1 MSRDLELGIRITA
14 DGRLVVT
21 EAGKAVTAL
30 KGIEAQTE
38 QIAKSSARMAS
49 SMTAALSSLGREGS
63 KRIAEIDK
71 QTAAWNRLSAAGQSA
86 LDQLHGKTQQA
97 TASTSALANAIKGV
111 GLVAAGAA
119 LVGVAKEAAGVAV
132 QMDRLKSIL
141 EAGAGSAQQAAKDMD
156 FVRST
161 ARALGLELTSSA
173 EAFGKLA
180 ASAKGT
186 ELAGQ
191 GVRDIFAA
199 VAKASASLGLSVDE
213 ANGALLAISQ
223 MISKGTVSAEEL
235 RGQLG
240 ERLPGA
246 FQIAARAMGVTT
258 AELDKML
265 QSGDVVAT
273 DFLPKFA
280 RELDRAFDSGRFDR
294 AQHEMNRLTNAWT
307 EFKRAFVNTD
317 FVAGTVRAITAGIE
331 TIVANVNAGKAAL
344 DDIDR
349 ATRKVLRRQPAQPQQ
364 PIDQTAIAA
373 AFDDNFRPQTF
384 LAPRGGVYTFGQQ
397 SMAFAAQPI
406 DAAAQKVAEAD
417 AKAQAKANEELTR
430 SKIELFKA
438 QKDYNQAL
446 ALEAELKGLS
456 GEQAEQYIQTE
467 LATLRAKESSVASHK
482 AVSAAKKEEN
492 QIDQLKKQLLD
503 AIKTPQD
510 EYNLR
515 VDQAAKL
522 LALGKINQEQYNLA
536 LTQYR
541 DALYGSI
548 QLQDAHIQAFQD
560 QQARQKQVL
569 DDLAQESELLKL
581 SNEDREIRTRQIQAN
596 VAASSQEGQEIAKR
610 VRENV
615 SLKKAQTEVA
625 NASESWS
632 QAMEQ
637 GVRRIDDSLQQMWED
652 WISGSS
658 NAMDSVKKLFQSLL
672 AELAHAAI
680 TRPIIMALMGGGSG
694 TAQASQSFGGA
705 IVDQAVSWLIGG
717 DSSGGGLL
725 SSLFGGTGVAGSSG
739 GAGGGGLLSLL
750 SSGGSAASSGYSLL
764 SGMTSPAL
772 AAYATNLGN
781 ALGIGG
787 NAINYLSNAAYYSP
801 YLGAAA
807 ANAYG
812 VYSALNTPGAADWA
826 KGVQA
831 AYSGIGTAA
840 SLFGYGTAAAGATGS
855 LGAAGAA
862 AAAMGGWMA
871 AGSLVGTGLQM
882 LGVRGTNATANMLG
896 PTTGAALGTMIF
908 PGIGTI
914 IGAIVGA
921 LGSMLFKTATPKA
934 YAGYRFGQDNSLTPL
949 WTKQHAGG
957 SLKSLQQIGAS
968 MASPFVQ
975 LEEALGVEL
984 GQFDVGLKQKG
995 GRFVLTGADEAGQFF
1010 RLDTKFKN
1018 KGKNNYI
1025 DRAFDQFLAALV
1037 KRQSVLAQF
1046 DDLFLRGALRFAN
1059 GMKDVQEK
1067 FKEAA
1072 EFNLFVG
1079 ARTELSDS
1087 LEALRQ
1093 EYRKQL
1099 GRIGQY
1105 LYGNDLQYKLDELNA
1120 AFADKFGK
1128 TVDAFAGQIRQL
1140 TGESDGAAE
1149 ALKSLKEQLKQIQVQ
1164 SKELGAF
1171 AKKNGLAFTAPD
1183 IQAIG
1188 AKSVENLIQQ
1198 LMTPFYESY
1207 LTPEEQLRRGILDRR
1222 GQVAALGL
1230 PGDLTAQNFR
1240 QRFESALPG
1249 LSVVQIE
1256 TWMKAAK
1263 ALSEIQKAE
1272 QELAAIRLQSAN
1284 EARTAY
1290 VGALERE
1297 GSALVTARRQWLDLA
1312 AGFNQFRARL
1322 QTSELSPLSPGG
1334 RLEAARGRFESLATQ
1349 ARLGDLG
1356 AIAELQSSSETFLR
1370 ASRDYYASSEQY
1382 YRDFQRVEAVLS
1394 ETEALSVRHAR
1405 LAEEQLSALLDML
1418 QQLGSVETA
1427 AKLAGDVVA
1436 QATGT
1441 SSLYLSQAVQQSAG
1455 SVIAVQ
1461 SAGLASQ
1468 IGALTGVQASVQ
1480 AGLSG
1485 VQALLVQG
1493 QASELAQTQSLVALA
1508 QQQVEQTRQAWE
1520 MAAEQAGSQVGVE
1533 QAQLEQLKLL
1543 NAAIAAIAGREAQA
1557 LIPQAPPP
1565 PPPEPILPS
1574 IDQFRSGIPPAPA
1587 GVDPGRWQAAWAKRD
1602 AEHRAKFKASL
1613 WTKKSG
1619 FWDPSIGNT
1628 IIREAFLEARGYA
1641 QGGLA
1646 SGWAVVGEEGPELV
1660 RFNRP
1665 GFVHTAAQSR
1675 ELVSGEI
1682 VRELRQLAELLKQ
1695 QTRDLVEAQKRVHQE
1710 LRRVA

>member
-1 MSRDLELGIRITA
+1 MSRELELGIRITA
-14 DGRLVVT
+14 DGRLVVS
-21 EAGKAVTAL
+21 EAGKAVAAL
-30 KGIEAQTE
+30 KGIETQTE
-38 QIAKSSARMAS
+38 QIAKSSERMAS
-49 SMTAALSSLGREGS
+49 TVAAKIGHYGTALYALKQGFDAVSGAARAAFDTINQFERLKGQLQTVTGGLENATAAFAALEKFAAETPYTLDQSVQAFTRLKALGLDATERSLRSFGNTASAMGKDLMQFVEAVADATTGEFERLKEFGIKASQEGE
-63 KRIAEIDK
+63 KVKLTFQGVTTEVTHDAQAIADYLRRIGEEKFGDAMRRQMETLPGAVSNLEDAVAALWRTVGDSGATQVMIDGLHALTDAA
-71 QTAAWNRLSAAGQSA
+71 QTAAKAYLDVAIAWNRSQ
-86 LDQLHGKTQQA
+86 D
-97 TASTSALANAIKGV
+97 STFSGI
-111 GLVAAGAA
+111 
-119 LVGVAKEAAGVAV
+119 
-132 QMDRLKSIL
+132 
-141 EAGAGSAQQAAKDMD
+141 
-156 FVRST
+156 
-161 ARALGLELTSSA
+161 ARALNEVGATGLSQRFAQAAAAQRQDARDLQQQLDALS
-173 EAFGKLA
+173 
-180 ASAKGT
+180 ASAQTSG
-186 ELAGQ
+186 
-191 GVRDIFAA
+191 D
-199 VAKASASLGLSVDE
+199 
-213 ANGALLAISQ
+213 
-223 MISKGTVSAEEL
+223 
-235 RGQLG
+235 
-240 ERLPGA
+240 RL
-246 FQIAARAMGVTT
+246 
-258 AELDKML
+258 AEL
-265 QSGDVVAT
+265 
-273 DFLPKFA
+273 
-280 RELDRAFDSGRFDR
+280 
-294 AQHEMNRLTNAWT
+294 
-307 EFKRAFVNTD
+307 
-317 FVAGTVRAITAGIE
+317 
-331 TIVANVNAGKAAL
+331 GKAA
-344 DDIDR
+344 
-349 ATRKVLRRQPAQPQQ
+349 T
-364 PIDQTAIAA
+364 TSAA
-373 AFDDNFRPQTF
+373 AMGTST
-384 LAPRGGVYTFGQQ
+384 AAAK
-397 SMAFAAQPI
+397 SMA
-406 DAAAQKVAEAD
+406 
-417 AKAQAKANEELTR
+417 
-430 SKIELFKA
+430 
-438 QKDYNQAL
+438 
-446 ALEAELKGLS
+446 
-456 GEQAEQYIQTE
+456 
-467 LATLRAKESSVASHK
+467 
-482 AVSAAKKEEN
+482 AAKKEARE
-492 QIDQLKKQLLD
+492 IDSELLQLLD

-548 QLQDAHIQAFQD
+548 QLQDAHVQAFEE
-560 QQARQKQVL
+560 QQARQKRVL

-610 VRENV
+610 VKENL

-658 NAMDSVKKLFQSLL
+658 NAMDSVKKMFQSML

-680 TRPIIMALMGGGSG
+680 TRPIMMMLMGGNAGSAAG
-694 TAQASQSFGGA
+694 GSLGSSFGSSLLDLG
-705 IVDQAVSWLIGG
+705 VSA
-717 DSSGGGLL
+717 
-725 SSLFGGTGVAGSSG
+725 LFGGGS
-739 GAGGGGLLSLL
+739 GGGGLLSGLL
-750 SSGGSAASSGYSLL
+750 GSSGTGASVASAGGGSGLIGTALNALTGGYALL
-764 SGMTSPAL
+764 DGFTSPAL
-772 AAYATNLGN
+772 AAGVTSLGT
-781 ALGIGG
+781 AAGIGG
-787 NAINYLSNAAYYSP
+787 NAINYLANAAYVSP
-801 YLGAAA
+801 YGAVAGVLANMLGLKGGSQIANMVLPTVGSIAGGVIGSAVGAGAGAAA
-807 ANAYG
+807 
-812 VYSALNTPGAADWA
+812 
-826 KGVQA
+826 
-831 AYSGIGTAA
+831 
-840 SLFGYGTAAAGATGS
+840 
-855 LGAAGAA
+855 GAAGAA
-862 AAAMGGWMA
+862 GGAAAGA
-871 AGSLVGTGLQM
+871 SAGSV
-882 LGVRGTNATANMLG
+882 V
-896 PTTGAALGTMIF
+896 PV
-908 PGIGTI
+908 IGTI
-914 IGAIVGA
+914 IGAIIGA
-921 LGSMLFKTATPKA
+921 AASMLFKSATPKA
-934 YAGYRFGQDNSLTPL
+934 YAGYRFGADNSLTQL
-949 WTKQHAGG
+949 YAKRHAGG
-957 SLKSLQQIGAS
+957 DLKSLQQMGS
-968 MASPFVQ
+968 GMAGPFGQ

-984 GQFDVGLKQKG
+984 GQFDIGLKQKG

-1025 DRAFDQFLAALV
+1025 DLAFDQFLAALV
-1037 KRQSVLAQF
+1037 KRRSVLEQF
-1046 DDLFLRGALRFAN
+1046 DDVFLRGALRFAN
-1059 GMKDVQEK
+1059 NMQQVQDK

-1072 EFNLFVG
+1072 EFNMFVG
-1079 ARTELSDS
+1079 TRTELSDS
-1087 LEALRQ
+1087 LEQLRQ
-1093 EYRKQL
+1093 TYIKQRNL
-1099 GRIGQY
+1099 VAKY
-1105 LYGNDLQYKLDELNA
+1105 LYGNDLQYKLDQLNA
-1120 AFADKFGK
+1120 AFADKFGQ
-1128 TVDAFAGQIRQL
+1128 TADAFAGQIRQL

-1164 SKELGAF
+1164 SKELSAF

-1230 PGDLTAQNFR
+1230 PGGLTAQNFR

-1382 YRDFQRVEAVLS
+1382 YRDVQRVEAVLS

-1682 VRELRQLAELLKQ
+1682 VRELRQLQELVRQ
-1695 QTRDLVEAQKRVHQE
+1695 QTRDLVEIQQRVRQE